1 MDPYRN
7 FDLRPL
13 CADHKEMLP
22 PPVVAAAADHTPV
35 APSSGPARTP
45 RDILRVSPYNSP
57 SPEPLQRR
65 PHTAALPSSSSS
77 SIESLSSELEYDS
90 DRERITRLRHAP
102 RVSHPYSGNHGVP
115 VDRILCSAKSPT
127 ADNAT
132 QGVDDNQAKG
142 ESRSRKGVAFSTEPT
157 RRRSPPALVFEDD
170 SDDDFLIPKP
180 PGEVGRP
187 GRGGYSLFEVL
198 GWPKKK
204 YDKVKKFING
214 VVEDHLDCELP
225 MSEQSAANVK
235 RVRQQVR
242 IMTTVE
248 IYLTQGQAVEKYT
261 FLKEYSG
268 LWAIDDFI
276 RNHLKYQ
283 KSVLRKEKLE
293 KMVAEAR
300 PAAEKKETRSRASGK

>member
-22 PPVVAAAADHTPV
+22 PPVVAAAVDHTPI
-35 APSSGPARTP
+35 APSSGPARTS
-45 RDILRVSPYNSP
+45 RDTLRVSPYNSP

-90 DRERITRLRHAP
+90 DRERIARLRNTQ

-115 VDRILCSAKSPT
+115 VHRTPWCAKSPT
-127 ADNAT
+127 ADNAHAASSTTGKAT
-132 QGVDDNQAKG
+132 QGVDDNQAEG
-142 ESRSRKGVAFSTEPT
+142 ESRSRKGVTFSTEPT

-204 YDKVKKFING
+204 YDKVKKFVNG
-214 VVEDHLDCELP
+214 LVEDHLDCELP
-225 MSEQSAANVK
+225 MGEQSAANVK
-235 RVRQQVR
+235 RVRQ
-242 IMTTVE
+242 
-248 IYLTQGQAVEKYT
+248 QAVEKYT

-268 LWAIDDFI
+268 LWAVDDFI

-293 KMVAEAR
+293 KMAAEAR

>member
-22 PPVVAAAADHTPV
+22 PPVVAAAVDHTPV
-35 APSSGPARTP
+35 APSSGPARTS
-45 RDILRVSPYNSP
+45 RDTLRVSPYNSP

-90 DRERITRLRHAP
+90 DRERIARLRNTQ

-115 VDRILCSAKSPT
+115 VHRTPWCAKIPT
-127 ADNAT
+127 ADNAHAASSTTGKAT
-132 QGVDDNQAKG
+132 QGVDDNQ
-142 ESRSRKGVAFSTEPT
+142 RKGN
-157 RRRSPPALVFEDD
+157 LVHERDD

-204 YDKVKKFING
+204 YDKVKKFVNG
-214 VVEDHLDCELP
+214 LVEDHLDCELP
-225 MSEQSAANVK
+225 MGEQSAASVK
-235 RVRQQVR
+235 RVRQ
-242 IMTTVE
+242 
-248 IYLTQGQAVEKYT
+248 QAVEKYT

-268 LWAIDDFI
+268 LWAVNDFI

-293 KMVAEAR
+293 KMAAEAR
-300 PAAEKKETRSRASGK
+300 PAAEKNETRSRASGK